1 MKAQVRG
8 EIGSRRAARENAV
21 ELAYEREI
29 RGLSVADLLAGRV
42 VPPDELTARILSD
55 DETHRAAADAL
66 IEAAAANW
74 DLHRMPIM
82 DLTLLRLAVAEM
94 LTEQTPPG
102 VIIAETVY
110 LTGLFST
117 EESSRFVNGVLGTI
131 QRKLLGA
138 SEDGPEAVSAESE
151 PETAGSAAEET
162 ATTRKKIGPP
172 RTMGGPPKPPERSNE
187 RRFRSSR

>member
-29 RGLSVADLLAGRV
+29 RGLSVAELIASRV
-42 VPPDELTARILSD
+42 LPPDELTVRILAD
-55 DETHRAAADAL
+55 EETHRAAAEDL
-66 IEAAAANW
+66 IASAADNW
-74 DLHRMPIM
+74 DLHRMPVM

-94 LTEQTPPG
+94 LSEQTPPG
-102 VIIAETVY
+102 VVIAETVF

-131 QRKLLGA
+131 QRKL
-138 SEDGPEAVSAESE
+138 SDTDGGPISGKTKPDEEEAVK
-151 PETAGSAAEET
+151 PVPTI
-162 ATTRKKIGPP
+162 RPP
-172 RTMGGPPKPPERSNE
+172 RNMGGPKPPERPNE
-187 RRFRSSR
+187 RRFRPSR

>member
-21 ELAYEREI
+21 ELAYEREV

-42 VPPDELTARILSD
+42 LPPDELTARILTD
-55 DETHRAAADAL
+55 EETHRAAAEAL
-66 IEAAAANW
+66 IATAADNW
-74 DLHRMPIM
+74 DLHRMPVM

-102 VIIAETVY
+102 VVIAETVY

-131 QRKLLGA
+131 QRKLIDSVGEDAEGA
-138 SEDGPEAVSAESE
+138 ADE
-151 PETAGSAAEET
+151 
-162 ATTRKKIGPP
+162 ATTETPSTANETVKAVPKIGPP
-172 RTMGGPPKPPERSNE
+172 RNMGGPPKPPERSKD

>member
-29 RGLSVADLLAGRV
+29 RGLSVADLLASRV

-55 DETHRAAADAL
+55 EEVHRDAADAL
-66 IEAAAANW
+66 IQTAAANW
-74 DLHRMPIM
+74 DLHRMPVM

-94 LTEQTPPG
+94 ITEQTPPG
-102 VIIAETVY
+102 VVIAETVY

-138 SEDGPEAVSAESE
+138 PDEESDAPTEGVSKTSA
-151 PETAGSAAEET
+151 PDADETTKVG
-162 ATTRKKIGPP
+162 RKIGPP
-172 RTMGGPPKPPERSNE
+172 RTMGGPPKQPERSNE

>member
-29 RGLSVADLLAGRV
+29 RGLSVAELIASRV
-42 VPPDELTARILSD
+42 LPPDELTVRILAD
-55 DETHRAAADAL
+55 EETHRAGAEELIASAAD
-66 IEAAAANW
+66 NW
-74 DLHRMPIM
+74 DLHRMPVM

-94 LTEQTPPG
+94 LSEQTPPG
-102 VIIAETVY
+102 VVIAETVF

-131 QRKLLGA
+131 QRKL
-138 SEDGPEAVSAESE
+138 SDTDGGPISGKTGIRETDEGEAVK
-151 PETAGSAAEET
+151 PVPTI
-162 ATTRKKIGPP
+162 RPP
-172 RTMGGPPKPPERSNE
+172 RNMGGPKPPERPNE
-187 RRFRSSR
+187 RRFRPSR